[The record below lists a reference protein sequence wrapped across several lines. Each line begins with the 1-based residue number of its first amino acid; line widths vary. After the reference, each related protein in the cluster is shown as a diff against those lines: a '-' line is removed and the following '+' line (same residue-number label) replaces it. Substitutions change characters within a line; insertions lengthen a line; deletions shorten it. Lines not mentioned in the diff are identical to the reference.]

1 MRRRT
6 FLTAAAGAAG
16 LALAG
21 RMRGTVPARA
31 AQAADQKTL
40 IMAPNFV
47 IRSLD
52 PGHTLEPD
60 VKWSFDRVINLKS
73 NPAFFLANV
82 DEVLAPAPETVVIR
96 LKQPQPSIIPILSNG
111 ALGIMD
117 STLVATQG
125 GDASPDAKT
134 KDQAEAWLQS
144 HSAGSGPFMI
154 QSYTPTQELVLARN
168 PSHWRGPATLD
179 RVVLRRVPEASTQA
193 LQLAR
198 SDLDI
203 GLSLGQANLPLLR
216 RV

>member
-6 FLTAAAGAAG
+6 FLIAASGAAG

-21 RMRGTVPARA
+21 RLRATPARA
-31 AQAADQKTL
+31 APAADQKTL

-47 IRSLD
+47 IRGLD

-60 VKWSFDRVINLKS
+60 GEMGI
-73 NPAFFLANV
+73 LAAT
-82 DEVLAPAPETVVIR
+82 LAPR
-96 LKQPQPSIIPILSNG
+96 QR
-111 ALGIMD
+111 
-117 STLVATQG
+117 

-168 PSHWRGPATLD
+168 PTHWRGPARLD

-193 LQLAR
+193 LQL
-198 SDLDI
+198 
-203 GLSLGQANLPLLR
+203 
-216 RV
+216 